1 MEDYEVTCLKGWLV
15 LLDNWILNSFFS
27 TAFIRLENSN
37 WGSCY
42 PILMNELYQGRVS
55 VYYLKNCLL
64 ELQSIGKEFS
74 KLSSYDNI
82 LGFEHASFVEK

>member
-1 MEDYEVTCLKGWLV
+1 MAVGLKVDFLWYSIGQPDFLH
-15 LLDNWILNSFFS
+15 SFFS
-27 TAFIRLENSN
+27 TICVNLENSN

-64 ELQSIGKEFS
+64 
-74 KLSSYDNI
+74 
-82 LGFEHASFVEK
+82 

>member
-1 MEDYEVTCLKGWLV
+1 MVCSIRQ
-15 LLDNWILNSFFS
+15 LDFEFLFS
-27 TAFIRLENSN
+27 TVFIHLENSN

-64 ELQSIGKEFS
+64 
-74 KLSSYDNI
+74 
-82 LGFEHASFVEK
+82 